1 MANDGDTVRVH
12 YTGTFVD
19 GTMFDTSREREP
31 LEFIMGSGNIIP
43 GFEEATRDMGVGQV
57 KTVAIPAEKAYG
69 PYHEEMVVA
78 MPRDQLPADLNPEI
92 GQRLQMQNPDGTRV
106 VVVITDLSDTS
117 ITLDAN
123 HPLAGKDLTFEIEL
137 MEIK

>member
-12 YTGTFVD
+12 YTGTLTD
-19 GTMFDTSREREP
+19 GTMFDTSQEREP
-31 LEFIMGSGNIIP
+31 LEFIMGSGNVIS
-43 GFEEATRDMGVGQV
+43 GFEEATRNMEVGQV
-57 KTVAIPAEKAYG
+57 KTVTIPAEKAYG

-78 MPRDQLPADLNPEI
+78 MPRDQLPTDLNPEI
-92 GQRLQMQNPDGTRV
+92 GQRLQMQSPDGTRV
-106 VVVITDLSDTS
+106 VVVITDVSDIA